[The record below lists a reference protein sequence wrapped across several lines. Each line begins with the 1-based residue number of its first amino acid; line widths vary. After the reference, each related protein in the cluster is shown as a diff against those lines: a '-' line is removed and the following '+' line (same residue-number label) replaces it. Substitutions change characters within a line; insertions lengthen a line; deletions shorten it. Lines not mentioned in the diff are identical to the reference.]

1 MSRIRTCG
9 SFKIQLIKKSRESA
23 LSAVQIF
30 NNPNILFKSETYI
43 VLMIIAWTYL
53 LHAYFKDKR
62 IDYRYIDKNKSTE
75 KRKIYQVRDGD
86 YVYWDLSKCLNFE
99 QCPLSN
105 DCKNNLKF
113 LIGLRNKIEHK
124 MAGELDDALSARFQA
139 CCLNYNKYI
148 TEIFGDKYAIDK
160 YLSFSL
166 QFSKLNKEQREL
178 IEDYKLPETIET
190 YIKTFDAGLTEE
202 EFNSEEYATR
212 YLFVPKTA
220 NRPGQA
226 DRVIEFV
233 KEDSELAVGL
243 NKEYVLIKEAEKT
256 KYLAGQVV
264 KLMKKKGFSKFG
276 MYQHTELWK
285 KYDAKN
291 PKHNYGGLVA
301 GKHWYWYKKWLD
313 FVENFCNENSEIYS

>member
-1 MSRIRTCG
+1 
-9 SFKIQLIKKSRESA
+9 
-23 LSAVQIF
+23 
-30 NNPNILFKSETYI
+30 
-43 VLMIIAWTYL
+43 
-53 LHAYFKDKR
+53 
-62 IDYRYIDKNKSTE
+62 
-75 KRKIYQVRDGD
+75 
-86 YVYWDLSKCLNFE
+86 
-99 QCPLSN
+99 
-105 DCKNNLKF
+105 
-113 LIGLRNKIEHK
+113 

-139 CCLNYNKYI
+139 SCLNYNKYI

-256 KYLAGQVV
+256 KYLAGQIV
-264 KLMKKKGFSKFG
+264 KLMKEKGFLKFS
-276 MYQHTELWK
+276 MHKHTELWK
-285 KYDAKN
+285 EYDAKN
-291 PKHNYGGLVA
+291 PKYNYGGLVA

-313 FVENFCNENSEIYS
+313 FVENHCNENTEIYC

>member
-1 MSRIRTCG
+1 
-9 SFKIQLIKKSRESA
+9 
-23 LSAVQIF
+23 
-30 NNPNILFKSETYI
+30 
-43 VLMIIAWTYL
+43 
-53 LHAYFKDKR
+53 
-62 IDYRYIDKNKSTE
+62 
-75 KRKIYQVRDGD
+75 
-86 YVYWDLSKCLNFE
+86 
-99 QCPLSN
+99 
-105 DCKNNLKF
+105 
-113 LIGLRNKIEHK
+113 